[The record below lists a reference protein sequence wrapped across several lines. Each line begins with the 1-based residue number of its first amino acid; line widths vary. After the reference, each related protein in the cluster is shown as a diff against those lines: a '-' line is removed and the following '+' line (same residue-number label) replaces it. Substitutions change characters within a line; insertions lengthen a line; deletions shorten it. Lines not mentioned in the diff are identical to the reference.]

1 MGDVG
6 FAAPTMNLNVAC
18 ACVGNVGHTWQ
29 MTAQACSPISHKGI
43 LTAAQVLALAAI
55 RTKHRPEVMEAAKQE
70 VFARNGGKY
79 SCPLPDSVQPPLDT
93 Y

>member
-1 MGDVG
+1 MKHSIRTRYTSV
-6 FAAPTMNLNVAC
+6 L
-18 ACVGNVGHTWQ
+18 
-29 MTAQACSPISHKGI
+29 
-43 LTAAQVLALAAI
+43 VLALAAI